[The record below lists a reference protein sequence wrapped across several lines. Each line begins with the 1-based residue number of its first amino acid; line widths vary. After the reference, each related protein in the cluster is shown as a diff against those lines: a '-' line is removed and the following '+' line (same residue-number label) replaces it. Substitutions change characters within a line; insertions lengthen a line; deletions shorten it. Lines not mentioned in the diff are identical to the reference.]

1 MSVPYASQVKS
12 VQTGRAQYNN
22 PMLETRW
29 SMPVKL
35 AHFGWPNPYKIP
47 YRKSHT
53 AGQITGELLEF
64 PEGMF
69 PRGERLNPK
78 NISTQAMWTRGYG
91 ELR

>member
-1 MSVPYASQVKS
+1 
-12 VQTGRAQYNN
+12 
-22 PMLETRW
+22 MLETRW

-64 PEGMF
+64 RKGCFIVE
-69 PRGERLNPK
+69 K
-78 NISTQAMWTRGYG
+78 D
-91 ELR
+91 